1 MIKSKLN
8 VYTVHKHGHGHD
20 NGSSCHLRMYS
31 REIMCFRL
39 LCLGRDMTY
48 QDGIFMGAVDLDVG
62 YVLHFSWWYLLLS
75 DTFHTSFEN
84 TECCDLNLFEVT
96 DLCQKCADFLNLN
109 FFCAFLNFIQVM

>member
-8 VYTVHKHGHGHD
+8 VYTVHKHSHGHD

-62 YVLHFSWWYLLLS
+62 YVLHFS
-75 DTFHTSFEN
+75 
-84 TECCDLNLFEVT
+84 
-96 DLCQKCADFLNLN
+96 
-109 FFCAFLNFIQVM
+109 